1 MPTTTSRRS
10 NGSRRGRIL
19 KYLSS
24 QGGRIDS
31 VDGRGLTSQMA
42 ARVGYDNI
50 AALNAILARLERDGE
65 IKRVVRGKRTYS
77 IALRSPGSR
86 SARPRGRIT
95 RARTTTR
102 KAAGTRAGRAPAGR
116 TSAGRGRT
124 TTRKAARPSV
134 GRPRTA
140 TRKAGRASAVRASAG
155 RAVAAS
161 GAGRRSAGS
170 GPSRRRRPTTRA
182 TSTGTNLPQL
192 LAALGDELLA
202 LREQNQ
208 EMSRRIAAL
217 EAARPAPGRAGGRR
231 AA

>member
-140 TRKAGRASAVRASAG
+140 TRKAGRASAG

-161 GAGRRSAGS
+161 GGGRRSAGS

-217 EAARPAPGRAGGRR
+217 EAARPATGRAGGRR

>member
-140 TRKAGRASAVRASAG
+140 TRKAGRASAG

-161 GAGRRSAGS
+161 GGGRRSGGS

-217 EAARPAPGRAGGRR
+217 EAARPATGRAGGRR